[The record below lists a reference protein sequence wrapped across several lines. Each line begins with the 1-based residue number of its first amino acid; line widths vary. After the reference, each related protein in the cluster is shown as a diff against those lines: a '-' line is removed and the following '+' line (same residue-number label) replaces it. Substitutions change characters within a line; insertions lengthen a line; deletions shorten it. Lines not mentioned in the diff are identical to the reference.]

1 MHRAEKSTQS
11 RSPYLRWRQ
20 CTSFVT
26 IITIFP
32 RSRARN
38 ARVTGSEETATSLS
52 RRGENLLRALLPR
65 HTSCLWLGR
74 AAARTLLSPGTAAC
88 HFRWITRQLLRAS
101 GWSAGARTRSTRLR
115 CGARRAAA
123 AEAPAA
129 ARYWAGKVSFPGT
142 RISCRRSPSPLRAPC
157 EPKPAARA
165 ERPHLWSVLASDEG
179 LARGDFLP
187 DLRTKRWAKS
197 EI

>member
-1 MHRAEKSTQS
+1 MHRTEKSTQS
-11 RSPYLRWRQ
+11 RSPYLRWKQ

-38 ARVTGSEETATSLS
+38 ARVTRSEEPAPRLS
-52 RRGENLLRALLPR
+52 RLGENLLRALLPR
-65 HTSCLWLGR
+65 HSSSLGLGR
-74 AAARTLLSPGTAAC
+74 AAARALLSPGSAAC
-88 HFRWITRQLLRAS
+88 HFRWITQQLLRAS
-101 GWSAGARTRSTRLR
+101 GWSAGAWSRSARVR
-115 CGARRAAA
+115 CGAGRAAA

-129 ARYWAGKVSFPGT
+129 ARYWAGKVSSPGA
-142 RISCRRSPSPLRAPC
+142 RISCRTSPSPLRAPP

-165 ERPHLWSVLASDEG
+165 ERPQLWSVLASDEG
-179 LARGDFLP
+179 LARGDLLP
-187 DLRTKRWAKS
+187 DLRTKRWAKG